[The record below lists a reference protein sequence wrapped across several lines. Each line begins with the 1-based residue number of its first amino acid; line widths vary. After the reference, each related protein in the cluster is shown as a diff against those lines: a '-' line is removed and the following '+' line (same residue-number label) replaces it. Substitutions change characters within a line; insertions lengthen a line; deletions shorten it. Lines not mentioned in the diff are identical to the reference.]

1 MKKKIYFII
10 SILLMTIMLSS
21 LKIKANSLANLYV
34 VFNKLSFKND
44 EIVDITIN
52 LDQFIDLNEIKLQIK
67 IKNEYFEPILE
78 DNKPFY
84 FDSASI
90 FKTDIINDYIDN
102 SYLRLRLIK
111 DSVID
116 SGYYSNYKNNVC
128 HFRLKTKRPINDIKE
143 YFTLDNYE
151 EMGLSVY
158 LFNTNDKIINYKI
171 SYNQKIQITWDKEKY
186 IVEVFSDVPNFKED
200 IVIANRE
207 SNQYEFL
214 LEKQINTDLIGLKTI
229 HVGVYDKLTADYIIL
244 SKPVEVVDTT
254 KPTITYP
261 NIIEINDDELLE
273 IDLLHYIECN
283 DNYDEYLKIQF
294 QYFSYEGVEINN
306 LELFTNYLS
315 NHYQGYLIVKCE
327 DTSGNVAITPNILIR
342 VKDTKPP
349 KITKLDEI
357 RINDID
363 IETIDLEKYF
373 QITDQY
379 DNNPRVILKF
389 FDTELNDES
398 SLKKRLSK
406 GEKIKFEYMAIDE
419 SGNSTERFN
428 CLIIPVDT
436 IAPNIE
442 VVDLEILDTDYN
454 YSVIEKSLKVVDN
467 FIYQCNL
474 NKNYYICEEEV
485 DYDTFNNMVQRGYLG
500 KIRYQAIDLA
510 GNTSGYYYQS
520 IKLIDTTQPIIE
532 VENINESQKYTN
544 IEKIN
549 YHISDN
555 FDNVEFEVWLDD
567 LVYEESQLVNLEKGL
582 HKFKIIAKDTSNN
595 VSQAEITFEIIED
608 NLIGCGND
616 PRCYLNNYLEVVI
629 MVVALIVFVAIIIV
643 IKIIMYNK
651 KENKSKIKALIKPFF
666 FQKKYRYDIISKQ

>member
-171 SYNQKIQITWDKEKY
+171 SYNQKIQITWDKEEY

-306 LELFTNYLS
+306 LELFTNYLR

-349 KITKLDEI
+349 QITKLDEI

-651 KENKSKIKALIKPFF
+651 KKTKAK
-666 FQKKYRYDIISKQ
+666 

>member
-186 IVEVFSDVPNFKED
+186 IVEVFSYVPNFKED

-349 KITKLDEI
+349 QITKLDEI

-595 VSQAEITFEIIED
+595 VSQVEITFEIIED

-651 KENKSKIKALIKPFF
+651 KKTKAK
-666 FQKKYRYDIISKQ
+666 

>member
-171 SYNQKIQITWDKEKY
+171 SYNQKIQITWDKEEY
-186 IVEVFSDVPNFKED
+186 IVEVFSDVPNFKDD

-406 GEKIKFEYMAIDE
+406 GEKIKFEYMAIDG

-651 KENKSKIKALIKPFF
+651 KKTKAK
-666 FQKKYRYDIISKQ
+666 

>member
-171 SYNQKIQITWDKEKY
+171 SYNQKIQITWDKEEY

-261 NIIEINDDELLE
+261 NIIEINDDEQLE

-629 MVVALIVFVAIIIV
+629 MVDALIVFVAIIIV

-651 KENKSKIKALIKPFF
+651 KKTKTK
-666 FQKKYRYDIISKQ
+666 

>member
-10 SILLMTIMLSS
+10 SILLITIMLSS

-34 VFNKLSFKND
+34 VFNKLSFKNN

-171 SYNQKIQITWDKEKY
+171 SYNQKMQITWDKEKY
-186 IVEVFSDVPNFKED
+186 IVEVFSYVPNFKED

-442 VVDLEILDTDYN
+442 VVDLEILDADYN

-544 IEKIN
+544 IKKIN

-595 VSQAEITFEIIED
+595 VSQVEITFEIIED

-651 KENKSKIKALIKPFF
+651 KKTKAK
-666 FQKKYRYDIISKQ
+666 

>member
-171 SYNQKIQITWDKEKY
+171 SYNQKIQITWDKEEY

-207 SNQYEFL
+207 SNQCEFL

-349 KITKLDEI
+349 QITKLDEI

-629 MVVALIVFVAIIIV
+629 MVAALIVFVAIIIV

-651 KENKSKIKALIKPFF
+651 KKTKAK
-666 FQKKYRYDIISKQ
+666 

>member
-128 HFRLKTKRPINDIKE
+128 HFILKTKRPINDIKE

-186 IVEVFSDVPNFKED
+186 IVEVFSYVPNFKED

-363 IETIDLEKYF
+363 IETIDLEKHF

-442 VVDLEILDTDYN
+442 VVDLEILDADYN

-544 IEKIN
+544 IKKIN

-595 VSQAEITFEIIED
+595 VSQVEITFEIIED

-651 KENKSKIKALIKPFF
+651 KKTKAK
-666 FQKKYRYDIISKQ
+666 

>member
-52 LDQFIDLNEIKLQIK
+52 LDQFIDLNEIKLQII

-171 SYNQKIQITWDKEKY
+171 SYNQKIQITWDKEEY

-261 NIIEINDDELLE
+261 NIIEINNNELLE

-389 FDTELNDES
+389 FDTELNDKS

-595 VSQAEITFEIIED
+595 VSQVEITFEIIED

-651 KENKSKIKALIKPFF
+651 KKTKAK
-666 FQKKYRYDIISKQ
+666 

>member
-151 EMGLSVY
+151 EMGISVY

-186 IVEVFSDVPNFKED
+186 IVEIFSYVPNFKED

-442 VVDLEILDTDYN
+442 VVDLEILDADYN

-544 IEKIN
+544 IKKIN

-595 VSQAEITFEIIED
+595 VSQVEITFEIIED

-651 KENKSKIKALIKPFF
+651 KKTKAK
-666 FQKKYRYDIISKQ
+666 

>member
-10 SILLMTIMLSS
+10 SILLITIMLSS

-229 HVGVYDKLTADYIIL
+229 HVGVYDKLTADYIVL

-442 VVDLEILDTDYN
+442 VVDLEILDADYN

-532 VENINESQKYTN
+532 VENIDESQKYTN
-544 IEKIN
+544 IKKIN

-595 VSQAEITFEIIED
+595 VSQVEITFEIIED

-651 KENKSKIKALIKPFF
+651 KKTKAK
-666 FQKKYRYDIISKQ
+666 

>member
-651 KENKSKIKALIKPFF
+651 KKTKTK
-666 FQKKYRYDIISKQ
+666 

>member
-10 SILLMTIMLSS
+10 SILLITIMLSS

-186 IVEVFSDVPNFKED
+186 IVEVFSYVPNFKED

-442 VVDLEILDTDYN
+442 VVDLEILDADYN

-474 NKNYYICEEEV
+474 NKNYYICKEEV

-544 IEKIN
+544 IKKIN

-595 VSQAEITFEIIED
+595 VSQVEITFEIIED

-651 KENKSKIKALIKPFF
+651 KKTKAK
-666 FQKKYRYDIISKQ
+666 

>member
-90 FKTDIINDYIDN
+90 FKADIINDYIDN

-171 SYNQKIQITWDKEKY
+171 SYNQKIQITWDKEEY

-643 IKIIMYNK
+643 IKIIVYNK
-651 KENKSKIKALIKPFF
+651 KKTKAK
-666 FQKKYRYDIISKQ
+666 

>member
-10 SILLMTIMLSS
+10 SILLITIMLSS

-595 VSQAEITFEIIED
+595 VSQVEVTFEIIED

-651 KENKSKIKALIKPFF
+651 KKTKAK
-666 FQKKYRYDIISKQ
+666 

>member
-10 SILLMTIMLSS
+10 SILLITIMLSS

-442 VVDLEILDTDYN
+442 VVDLEILDADYN

-474 NKNYYICEEEV
+474 NKNYYIREEEV

-544 IEKIN
+544 IKKIN

-595 VSQAEITFEIIED
+595 VSQVEITFEIIED

-651 KENKSKIKALIKPFF
+651 KKTKAK
-666 FQKKYRYDIISKQ
+666 

>member
-171 SYNQKIQITWDKEKY
+171 SYNQKIQITWDKEEY

-349 KITKLDEI
+349 QITKLDEI

-389 FDTELNDES
+389 FDAELNDEG

-595 VSQAEITFEIIED
+595 VSQVEITFEIIED

-651 KENKSKIKALIKPFF
+651 KKTKAK
-666 FQKKYRYDIISKQ
+666 

>member
-171 SYNQKIQITWDKEKY
+171 SYNQKIQITWDKEEY

-207 SNQYEFL
+207 SNQCEFL

-643 IKIIMYNK
+643 IKIIVYNK
-651 KENKSKIKALIKPFF
+651 KKTKAK
-666 FQKKYRYDIISKQ
+666 

>member
-10 SILLMTIMLSS
+10 SILLITIMLSS

-171 SYNQKIQITWDKEKY
+171 SYNQKIQITWNKEKY
-186 IVEVFSDVPNFKED
+186 IVEVFSYVPNFKED

-442 VVDLEILDTDYN
+442 VVDLEILDADYN

-544 IEKIN
+544 IKKIN

-595 VSQAEITFEIIED
+595 VSQVEITFEIIED

-651 KENKSKIKALIKPFF
+651 KKTKAK
-666 FQKKYRYDIISKQ
+666 

>member
-10 SILLMTIMLSS
+10 SILLITIMLSS

-442 VVDLEILDTDYN
+442 VVDLEILDADYN

-532 VENINESQKYTN
+532 VENIDESQKYTN
-544 IEKIN
+544 IKKIN

-595 VSQAEITFEIIED
+595 VSQVEITFEIIED

-651 KENKSKIKALIKPFF
+651 KKTKAK
-666 FQKKYRYDIISKQ
+666 

>member
-10 SILLMTIMLSS
+10 SILLITIMLSS

-84 FDSASI
+84 FDSASM

-186 IVEVFSDVPNFKED
+186 IVEVFSYVPNFKED

-442 VVDLEILDTDYN
+442 VVDLEILDADYN

-544 IEKIN
+544 IKKIN

-595 VSQAEITFEIIED
+595 VSQVEITFEIIED

-651 KENKSKIKALIKPFF
+651 KKTKAK
-666 FQKKYRYDIISKQ
+666 

>member
-116 SGYYSNYKNNVC
+116 SGHYSNYKNNVC

-186 IVEVFSDVPNFKED
+186 IVEVFSYVPNFKED

-442 VVDLEILDTDYN
+442 VVDLEILDADYN

-544 IEKIN
+544 IKKIN

-595 VSQAEITFEIIED
+595 VSQVEITFEIIED

-651 KENKSKIKALIKPFF
+651 KKTKAK
-666 FQKKYRYDIISKQ
+666 

>member
-10 SILLMTIMLSS
+10 SILLITIMLSS

-171 SYNQKIQITWDKEKY
+171 SYNQKMQITWDKEKY

-442 VVDLEILDTDYN
+442 VVDLEILDADYN

-544 IEKIN
+544 IKKIN

-595 VSQAEITFEIIED
+595 VSQVEITFEIIED

-651 KENKSKIKALIKPFF
+651 KKTKAK
-666 FQKKYRYDIISKQ
+666 

>member
-10 SILLMTIMLSS
+10 SILLITIMLSS

-186 IVEVFSDVPNFKED
+186 IVEVFSYVPNFKED

-363 IETIDLEKYF
+363 IETIDLEKHF

-442 VVDLEILDTDYN
+442 VVDLEILDADYN

-532 VENINESQKYTN
+532 VENIDESQKYTN
-544 IEKIN
+544 IKKIN

-595 VSQAEITFEIIED
+595 VSQVEITFEIIED

-651 KENKSKIKALIKPFF
+651 KKTKAK
-666 FQKKYRYDIISKQ
+666 

>member
-10 SILLMTIMLSS
+10 SILLITIMLSS

-151 EMGLSVY
+151 EMGISVY

-442 VVDLEILDTDYN
+442 VVDLEILDADYN

-544 IEKIN
+544 IKKIN

-595 VSQAEITFEIIED
+595 VSQVEITFEIIED

-651 KENKSKIKALIKPFF
+651 KKTKAK
-666 FQKKYRYDIISKQ
+666 

>member
-34 VFNKLSFKND
+34 IFNKLSFKND

-186 IVEVFSDVPNFKED
+186 IVEVFSYVPNFKED

-442 VVDLEILDTDYN
+442 VVDLEILDADYN

-532 VENINESQKYTN
+532 VENIDESQKYTN
-544 IEKIN
+544 IKKIN

-595 VSQAEITFEIIED
+595 VSQVEITFEIIED

-651 KENKSKIKALIKPFF
+651 KKTKAK
-666 FQKKYRYDIISKQ
+666 

>member
-171 SYNQKIQITWDKEKY
+171 SYNQKIQITWDKEEY

-207 SNQYEFL
+207 SNQCEFL

-349 KITKLDEI
+349 QITKLDEI

-442 VVDLEILDTDYN
+442 VVNLEILDTDYN

-643 IKIIMYNK
+643 IKIIVYNK
-651 KENKSKIKALIKPFF
+651 KKTKAK
-666 FQKKYRYDIISKQ
+666 

>member
-186 IVEVFSDVPNFKED
+186 IVEVFSYVPNFKED

-442 VVDLEILDTDYN
+442 VVDLEILDADYN

-520 IKLIDTTQPIIE
+520 IKLIDTIQPIIE

-544 IEKIN
+544 IKKIN

-595 VSQAEITFEIIED
+595 VSQVEITFEIIED

-651 KENKSKIKALIKPFF
+651 KKTKAK
-666 FQKKYRYDIISKQ
+666 

>member
-349 KITKLDEI
+349 QITKLDEI

-500 KIRYQAIDLA
+500 KIRYQAIDLV

-643 IKIIMYNK
+643 IKIIVYNK
-651 KENKSKIKALIKPFF
+651 KKTKAK
-666 FQKKYRYDIISKQ
+666 

>member
-10 SILLMTIMLSS
+10 SILLITIMLSS

-186 IVEVFSDVPNFKED
+186 IVEVFSYVPNFKED

-442 VVDLEILDTDYN
+442 VVDLEILDADYN

-544 IEKIN
+544 IKKIN

-595 VSQAEITFEIIED
+595 VSQVEITFEIIED

-651 KENKSKIKALIKPFF
+651 KKTKAK
-666 FQKKYRYDIISKQ
+666 

>member
-1 MKKKIYFII
+1 M
-10 SILLMTIMLSS
+10 
-21 LKIKANSLANLYV
+21 
-34 VFNKLSFKND
+34 
-44 EIVDITIN
+44 
-52 LDQFIDLNEIKLQIK
+52 
-67 IKNEYFEPILE
+67 
-78 DNKPFY
+78 
-84 FDSASI
+84 
-90 FKTDIINDYIDN
+90 
-102 SYLRLRLIK
+102 
-111 DSVID
+111 
-116 SGYYSNYKNNVC
+116 
-128 HFRLKTKRPINDIKE
+128 
-143 YFTLDNYE
+143 
-151 EMGLSVY
+151 
-158 LFNTNDKIINYKI
+158 
-171 SYNQKIQITWDKEKY
+171 
-186 IVEVFSDVPNFKED
+186 
-200 IVIANRE
+200 IANRE

-442 VVDLEILDTDYN
+442 VVDLEILDADYN

-532 VENINESQKYTN
+532 VENINESQK
-544 IEKIN
+544 I
-549 YHISDN
+549 H
-555 FDNVEFEVWLDD
+555 
-567 LVYEESQLVNLEKGL
+567 
-582 HKFKIIAKDTSNN
+582 
-595 VSQAEITFEIIED
+595 
-608 NLIGCGND
+608 
-616 PRCYLNNYLEVVI
+616 
-629 MVVALIVFVAIIIV
+629 
-643 IKIIMYNK
+643 
-651 KENKSKIKALIKPFF
+651 
-666 FQKKYRYDIISKQ
+666 

>member
-10 SILLMTIMLSS
+10 SILLITIMLSS

-151 EMGLSVY
+151 EMGISVY

-186 IVEVFSDVPNFKED
+186 IVEIFSYVPNFKED

-436 IAPNIE
+436 IPPNIE
-442 VVDLEILDTDYN
+442 VVDLEILDADYN

-544 IEKIN
+544 IKKIN

-595 VSQAEITFEIIED
+595 VSQVEITFEIIED

-651 KENKSKIKALIKPFF
+651 KKTKAK
-666 FQKKYRYDIISKQ
+666 

>member
-10 SILLMTIMLSS
+10 SILLITIMLSS

-186 IVEVFSDVPNFKED
+186 IVEVFSYVPNFKED

-363 IETIDLEKYF
+363 IETIDLEKHF

-442 VVDLEILDTDYN
+442 VVDLEILDADYN

-510 GNTSGYYYQS
+510 GNASGYYYQS

-532 VENINESQKYTN
+532 VENIDESQKYTN
-544 IEKIN
+544 IKKIN

-595 VSQAEITFEIIED
+595 VSQVEITFEIIED

-651 KENKSKIKALIKPFF
+651 KKTKAK
-666 FQKKYRYDIISKQ
+666 

>member
-10 SILLMTIMLSS
+10 SILLITIMLSS

-186 IVEVFSDVPNFKED
+186 IVEVFSYVPNFKED

-532 VENINESQKYTN
+532 VENIDESQKYTN
-544 IEKIN
+544 IKKIN

-595 VSQAEITFEIIED
+595 VSQVEITFEIIED

-651 KENKSKIKALIKPFF
+651 KKTKAK
-666 FQKKYRYDIISKQ
+666 

>member
-10 SILLMTIMLSS
+10 SILLITIMLSS

-34 VFNKLSFKND
+34 IFNKLSFKND

-186 IVEVFSDVPNFKED
+186 IVEVFSYVPNFKED

-544 IEKIN
+544 IKKIN

-595 VSQAEITFEIIED
+595 VSQVEITFEIIED

-651 KENKSKIKALIKPFF
+651 KKTKAK
-666 FQKKYRYDIISKQ
+666 

>member
-186 IVEVFSDVPNFKED
+186 IVEVFSDIPNFKED

-485 DYDTFNNMVQRGYLG
+485 DYDPFNNMVQRGYLG

-629 MVVALIVFVAIIIV
+629 MVVALIAFVAIIIV

-651 KENKSKIKALIKPFF
+651 KKTKAK
-666 FQKKYRYDIISKQ
+666 

>member
-171 SYNQKIQITWDKEKY
+171 SYNQKIQITWDKEEY

-500 KIRYQAIDLA
+500 KIRYQANDLA

-651 KENKSKIKALIKPFF
+651 KKTKAK
-666 FQKKYRYDIISKQ
+666 

>member
-10 SILLMTIMLSS
+10 SILLITIMLSS

-158 LFNTNDKIINYKI
+158 LFNTKDKIINYKI

-186 IVEVFSDVPNFKED
+186 IVEVFSYVPNFKED

-327 DTSGNVAITPNILIR
+327 DTSGNIAITPNILIR

-442 VVDLEILDTDYN
+442 VVDLEILDADYN

-544 IEKIN
+544 IKKIN

-595 VSQAEITFEIIED
+595 VSQVEITFEIIED

-651 KENKSKIKALIKPFF
+651 KKTKAK
-666 FQKKYRYDIISKQ
+666 

>member
-186 IVEVFSDVPNFKED
+186 IVEVFSYVPNFKED

-442 VVDLEILDTDYN
+442 VVDLEILDADYN

-510 GNTSGYYYQS
+510 GNASGYYYQS

-532 VENINESQKYTN
+532 VENIDESQKYTN
-544 IEKIN
+544 IKKIN

-595 VSQAEITFEIIED
+595 VSQVEITFEIIED

-651 KENKSKIKALIKPFF
+651 KKTKAK
-666 FQKKYRYDIISKQ
+666 

>member
-10 SILLMTIMLSS
+10 SILLITIMLSS

-186 IVEVFSDVPNFKED
+186 IVEVFSYVPNFKED

-442 VVDLEILDTDYN
+442 VVDLEILDADYN

-544 IEKIN
+544 IKKIN

-595 VSQAEITFEIIED
+595 VSQVEITFEIIED

-651 KENKSKIKALIKPFF
+651 KETKAK
-666 FQKKYRYDIISKQ
+666 

>member
-10 SILLMTIMLSS
+10 SILLMTIMLSN

-200 IVIANRE
+200 IAIANRE

-595 VSQAEITFEIIED
+595 VSQVEITFEIIED

-643 IKIIMYNK
+643 IKIIVYNK
-651 KENKSKIKALIKPFF
+651 KKTKAK
-666 FQKKYRYDIISKQ
+666 